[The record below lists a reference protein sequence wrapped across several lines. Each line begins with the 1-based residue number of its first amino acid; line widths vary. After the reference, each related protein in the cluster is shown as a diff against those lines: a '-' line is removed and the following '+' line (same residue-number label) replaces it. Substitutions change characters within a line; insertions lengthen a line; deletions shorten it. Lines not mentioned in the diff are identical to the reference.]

1 MTANG
6 NYQPVA
12 EHSPLLEHFPTAPD
26 LEPRPRAKDLHN
38 RVIILVLLLV
48 VAVDMTSLLQSAP
61 RTRFFEI
68 IYCRRFYE
76 KFDPSFIGDNG
87 VVEEQYCKRDSIQ
100 AQVAFLKG
108 WLTFFEYL
116 PGMVINPRE
125 R

>member
-1 MTANG
+1 MTVTG
-6 NYQPVA
+6 DYQPIA
-12 EHSPLLEHFPTAPD
+12 ENSPLLEHFPAAPD

-38 RVIILVLLLV
+38 RVIFLVLLLV
-48 VAVDMTSLLQSAP
+48 VAVDIPSVLQSAP

-76 KFDPSFIGDNG
+76 KFDPSFIGGNG

-108 WLTFFEYL
+108 WMTFFDHL
-116 PGMVINPRE
+116 PGMFILRE